1 MLRLFGTDGIRGVAG
16 DDLTCELA
24 MQVGEALCNI
34 LSESG
39 RYRPTILIG
48 RDTRQSS
55 PMLAAALAAGICSR
69 GGDAVFVGV
78 CSTPAVAFL
87 VRKHSASAGVMI
99 SASHNPYQYNG
110 IKIFASDGFKLSDEL
125 EGRIEDMIFTP
136 SKQKS
141 GGQIGKISNLEG
153 AESEYIDYL
162 KNSFGI
168 SLRGIKVGIDCAN
181 GSAATTAR
189 ALFEALGADCY
200 MLGDVP
206 NGENINLNC
215 GSTCLEGLKSLVRR
229 EKLDLGIAFDGD
241 ADRCLAVDSQ
251 GREIDGDF
259 IMAILALD
267 LKKDGKL
274 KKNTVVGTVAT
285 NMGFLKF
292 CEENGI
298 SYISSKVGD
307 RYVLE
312 MLNQEGYSLG
322 GEQSGHIILRDLATT
337 GDGQLTAVALLCCI
351 KKSGKSLLEL
361 SSVMKKYPQITINIQ
376 ADKDAKLAFLVD
388 SEIKDILDAASKKIG
403 ANGRLLARPSGT
415 EPLIRIM
422 AEGEDEKLIT
432 EILRDTTEKI
442 KMRLL
447 EIASN

>member
-1 MLRLFGTDGIRGVAG
+1 MLRLFGTDGIRGIAG

-55 PMLAAALAAGICSR
+55 PMLAAALAAGICSC

-87 VRKHSASAGVMI
+87 VKSHGASAGVMI

-110 IKIFASDGFKLSDEL
+110 IKIFGSDGFKLSDEL
-125 EGRIEDMIFTP
+125 EGRIEDMIFA
-136 SKQKS
+136 SEKQKHS
-141 GGQIGKISNLEG
+141 GQIGKISNLEG
-153 AESEYIDYL
+153 AQSEYIDYL

-168 SLRGIKVGIDCAN
+168 SLRGIRVGIDCAN
-181 GSAATTAR
+181 GSASTTAR
-189 ALFEALGADCY
+189 ALFEGLGAECY
-200 MLGDVP
+200 MLGDMP
-206 NGENINLNC
+206 NGENINLSC
-215 GSTCLEGLKSLVRR
+215 GSTCLDGIRELVNR
-229 EKLDLGIAFDGD
+229 EKLDLGVAFDGD
-241 ADRCLAVDSQ
+241 ADRCLAIDSQ

-292 CEENGI
+292 CEEYGI

-322 GEQSGHIILRDLATT
+322 GEQSGHIILRELATT
-337 GDGQLTAVALLCCI
+337 GDGQLTAVALLSCI
-351 KKSGKSLLEL
+351 KKSGKSLSEL

-376 ADKDAKLAFLVD
+376 ANKDEKLDFLVD
-388 SEIKDILDAASKKIG
+388 NEIKDILDKTSRKIG
-403 ANGRLLARPSGT
+403 NSGRLLARPSGT

-422 AEGEDEKLIT
+422 VEGENEDEIKK
-432 EILRDTTEKI
+432 ILSDTADKI

-447 EIASN
+447 EIASD

>member
-16 DDLTCELA
+16 EDLSAELA
-24 MQVGEALCNI
+24 MQVGEALCSI

-39 RYRPTILIG
+39 RYHPRILIG

-55 PMLAAALAAGICSR
+55 PMLASALAAGICAE
-69 GGDAVFVGV
+69 GGDAIFIGV

-87 VRKHSASAGVMI
+87 VKKHEASAGVMI

-110 IKIFASDGFKLSDEL
+110 IKIFGSDGFKLSDEL
-125 EGRIEDMIFTP
+125 EGRIEDMIFA
-136 SKQKS
+136 SQKQKRS
-141 GGQIGKISNLEG
+141 GQIGKISSLEG

-162 KNSFGI
+162 KNSFEI
-168 SLRGIKVGIDCAN
+168 SLRGIRVGVDCAN

-189 ALFEALGADCY
+189 ALFEGLGVECY
-200 MLGDVP
+200 MLGDKP

-215 GSTCLEGLKSLVRR
+215 GSTCLDELRALVKN
-229 EKLDLGIAFDGD
+229 EKLDLGVAFDGD

-322 GEQSGHIILRDLATT
+322 GEQSGHIILREHATT
-337 GDGQLTAVALLCCI
+337 GDGQLTALALLSCI
-351 KKSGKSLLEL
+351 KKSGKSLSEL
-361 SSVMKKYPQITINIQ
+361 SKIMKKYPQITLNI
-376 ADKDAKLAFLVD
+376 AAGKDEKLAFLVD
-388 SEIKDILDAASKKIG
+388 SEIKSILDTASRKIG
-403 ANGRLLARPSGT
+403 ERGRLLARPSGT

-422 AEGEDEKLIT
+422 AEGEDEELIS
-432 EILRDTTEKI
+432 EILLDVSEKI
-442 KMRLL
+442 KKRLL
-447 EIASN
+447 EIASD